1 MSDLEKALGIL
12 SEAEE
17 ALSTLMREALA
28 DQRYD
33 DLAAVAEA
41 TQLLTDLVGSLE
53 SPSPEESSSPRS
65 SETGLSRARTGR
77 ERAIA
82 SGARLQATKNAR
94 DVTPG
99 VARGVPTDT
108 PSASYPQF
116 AKDGDRL
123 VKVGWSTKA
132 RREYEHRTHRKV
144 LRVFARV
151 VRNRPQ
157 ATDCFTMED
166 VLPLVYAGGKE
177 IPSYQ
182 AYLALAWLRSVEAI
196 TKDGRDGYRAD
207 LHKLSDESLNGLWEA
222 LPEHV

>member
-53 SPSPEESSSPRS
+53 SPSPQDK
-65 SETGLSRARTGR
+65 ETGLSRGRTR
-77 ERAIA
+77 RKRSSA
-82 SGARLQATKNAR
+82 SGAR
-94 DVTPG
+94 
-99 VARGVPTDT
+99 
-108 PSASYPQF
+108 
-116 AKDGDRL
+116 
-123 VKVGWSTKA
+123 
-132 RREYEHRTHRKV
+132 
-144 LRVFARV
+144 
-151 VRNRPQ
+151 
-157 ATDCFTMED
+157 
-166 VLPLVYAGGKE
+166 
-177 IPSYQ
+177 
-182 AYLALAWLRSVEAI
+182 
-196 TKDGRDGYRAD
+196 GRDGYRAD